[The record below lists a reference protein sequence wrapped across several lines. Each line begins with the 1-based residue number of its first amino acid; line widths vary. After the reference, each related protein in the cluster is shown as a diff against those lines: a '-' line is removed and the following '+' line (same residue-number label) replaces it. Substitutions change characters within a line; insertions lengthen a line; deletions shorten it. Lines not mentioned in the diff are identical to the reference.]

1 MKNQNP
7 QEILNEI
14 LLRMRYDSS
23 KTLSE
28 NKEIILEQG
37 GYYYTPAG
45 QLVGYPG
52 TNNSN
57 IPAKEIYPNIT
68 NNKYP
73 QTADFGKIQT
83 ALAGRN
89 INKIVSQM
97 PKTTTNQSTPF
108 RFEKPQIPQSDVL
121 GPQGSFPRQLGVDKR
136 SIEIAAQ
143 AKEKER
149 QDKEKERKELEQ
161 VQLNAQVEKEY
172 QKELSILKK
181 KYKQDMMV
189 SPQSYITTNKDA
201 GVTDKE
207 LGDYI
212 ESYNVYRAESTRL
225 RPEYLKAKELLDK
238 KYFKTKLTNFVSYD
252 DGFNL
257 PEKAK
262 LSFFTKEDFHSV
274 DSIKN
279 AFHTKISDNLLKR
292 FITEESTG
300 PVITT
305 PNYQFK
311 SGDLFSWMWNKV
323 KGKVKDFKLPEP
335 YDIYV
340 FNKNL
345 YINNQG
351 YFEVSKNYYF
361 KNDEGKLI
369 PYNENDYRN
378 STFWEN
384 NGATLLNVGSLVI
397 SVLFPATWPYLL
409 ASATLDLAAAKIQ
422 YEQGETEGAK
432 MSVLLSLTPFI
443 PKLALKVPSIMT
455 KNLINKFKGAVT
467 ADDVSKV
474 VLKLSQEE
482 LKALG
487 ALKEYGD
494 LNKLKKEINYVEAN
508 NAINKVAKQAPSLVP
523 ALKKASIELSIV
535 GVTFMSMISNVIG
548 EIKNNNLTRLETINS
563 YLKTIT
569 NNVNLDAFPSLTEED
584 KKELKT
590 TISETISI
598 NEIIEKVKKKQ
609 EAIQKM
615 NLDISTKNLN
625 EQLIWLESETKAT
638 DADIKILSDS
648 LNNVTEINKSIVDDK
663 QNPNEKLSNE
673 EKNKLK

>member
-7 QEILNEI
+7 QDILNEI
-14 LLRMRYDSS
+14 LLCMRYDSS

-37 GYYYTPAG
+37 GSYYTPSG

-57 IPAKEIYPNIT
+57 IPAKEIYPNIIPPIE
-68 NNKYP
+68 YP
-73 QTADFGKIQT
+73 QQADFGKMQT

-89 INKIVSQM
+89 IGRIVSQM
-97 PKTTTNQSTPF
+97 PKPVPYKFNSTPIT
-108 RFEKPQIPQSDVL
+108 QIPQSDVL

-136 SIEIAAQ
+136 SIEMAVQ
-143 AKEKER
+143 A
-149 QDKEKERKELEQ
+149 KEKERKELEQ
-161 VQLNAQVEKEY
+161 AQLNAQVEKEY

-181 KYKQDMMV
+181 KYKQGSMP
-189 SPQSYITTNKDA
+189 SPYNTGLS
-201 GVTDKE
+201 GGE

-212 ESYNVYRAESTRL
+212 ESYNAYRAESTRL

-274 DSIKN
+274 ESIKN
-279 AFHTKISDNLLKR
+279 AFHTKISDNILKR

-335 YDIYV
+335 YNIYV

-351 YFEVSKNYYF
+351 YFDVSKNYYF

-369 PYNENDYRN
+369 LYNENDYRN

-384 NGATLLNVGSLVI
+384 NGAALLNVGSLVI

-443 PKLALKVPSIMT
+443 PKLALKVPLIMT

-494 LNKLKKEINYVEAN
+494 LNKLKREINYVEAN

-523 ALKKASIELSIV
+523 AIKKAGIELSIV
-535 GVTFMSMISNVIG
+535 GVTFKSMISNVIG

-590 TISETISI
+590 TISETIPI

>member
-7 QEILNEI
+7 QDILNEI

-28 NKEIILEQG
+28 NIVVISEQ
-37 GYYYTPAG
+37 
-45 QLVGYPG
+45 Q
-52 TNNSN
+52 
-57 IPAKEIYPNIT
+57 
-68 NNKYP
+68 
-73 QTADFGKIQT
+73 QTYRPVFNDPRK
-83 ALAGRN
+83 
-89 INKIVSQM
+89 
-97 PKTTTNQSTPF
+97 
-108 RFEKPQIPQSDVL
+108 QIPQSDVL

-136 SIEIAAQ
+136 SIEMAVQ
-143 AKEKER
+143 A
-149 QDKEKERKELEQ
+149 KEKERKELEQ
-161 VQLNAQVEKEY
+161 AQLNAQVEKEY

-181 KYKQDMMV
+181 KYKQGSMA
-189 SPQSYITTNKDA
+189 SPQNFVPTNMDNYK
-201 GVTDKE
+201 KE

-212 ESYNVYRAESTRL
+212 ESYNAYRAESTRL

-274 DSIKN
+274 ESIKN
-279 AFHTKISDNLLKR
+279 AFHTKISDNILKR

-351 YFEVSKNYYF
+351 YFDVSKNYYF

-384 NGATLLNVGSLVI
+384 NGAALLNVGSLVI

-494 LNKLKKEINYVEAN
+494 LNKLKREINYVEAN

-535 GVTFMSMISNVIG
+535 GVTFKSMISNVIG

>member
-14 LLRMRYDSS
+14 LLLMKYDSS

-28 NKEIILEQG
+28 NKKIILEQG
-37 GYYYTPAG
+37 GNYYTPSG
-45 QLVGYPG
+45 QLIGYPG
-52 TNNSN
+52 VNSVN
-57 IPAKEIYPNIT
+57 IPASDVYPEIK

-73 QTADFGKIQT
+73 QQADFGKMQT
-83 ALAGRN
+83 AFAGRN
-89 INKIVSQM
+89 IRKSFQN
-97 PKTTTNQSTPF
+97 F
-108 RFEKPQIPQSDVL
+108 KPQTPSFQRPNIPQSDVL
-121 GPQGSFPRQLGVDKR
+121 GPQGSFIKQLGVDR
-136 SIEIAAQ
+136 ASMELR
-143 AKEKER
+143 AKA
-149 QDKEKERKELEQ
+149 KEKERKELEQ
-161 VQLNAQVEKEY
+161 AKLNAQYEKEY

-181 KYKQDMMV
+181 KYKQESMI
-189 SPQSYITTNKDA
+189 SPQNYVTTNKDA

-212 ESYNVYRAESTRL
+212 ESYNIYKAESVRL

-238 KYFKTKLTNFVSYD
+238 KYFKTKLNNFVSYD

-262 LSFFTKEDFHSV
+262 ASFFTKEDFHSV
-274 DSIKN
+274 ESIRN
-279 AFHTKISDNLLKR
+279 AFHTKLSDDVLKR

-311 SGDLFSWMWNKV
+311 SGDLFSWIWNKV

-351 YFEVSKNYYF
+351 YFDVSKNYYF
-361 KNDEGKLI
+361 KNGEGKLI

-384 NGATLLNVGSLVI
+384 NGATLLNLGSLVI
-397 SVLFPATWPYLL
+397 AVLFPATWPYLL

-494 LNKLKKEINYVEAN
+494 LNKLKREINYVEAN
-508 NAINKVAKQAPSLVP
+508 NAIKKVAKQAPSLVP

-535 GVTFMSMISNVIG
+535 GVTFKSMISNVIG

-590 TISETISI
+590 TISETIPI
-598 NEIIEKVKKKQ
+598 NEIIEMVKKKQ

-673 EKNKLK
+673 EKIKLK